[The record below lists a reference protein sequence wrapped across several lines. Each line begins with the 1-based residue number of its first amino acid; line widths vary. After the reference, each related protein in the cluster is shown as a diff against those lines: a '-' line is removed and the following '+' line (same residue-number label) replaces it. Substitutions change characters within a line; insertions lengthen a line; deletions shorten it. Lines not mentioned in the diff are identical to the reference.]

1 MRGRRPKP
9 TNLKKLTGNPGKR
22 RLREDEPV
30 ATGTA
35 ECPEHLDAIARREW
49 ERVAPLLQEMGILAS
64 IDAAALAGYCANY
77 SLWVNAQRESGKLV
91 RKTERGMAVNPYVRI
106 AQAAMDQMRKFMA
119 EFGMTPSSRSRL
131 AGSVTRKKEENTF
144 AEIAAEAR
152 AVQ

>member
-35 ECPEHLDAIARREW
+35 ECPEHLDAIGRREW

-64 IDAAALAGYCANY
+64 IDADQDSHLLKQGRNPLPLPAANRVEVLGAFRGSGRNRLILAYAPF
-77 SLWVNAQRESGKLV
+77 SGIPGQFLQIRRFRSSSTHKLFW
-91 RKTERGMAVNPYVRI
+91 RR
-106 AQAAMDQMRKFMA
+106 
-119 EFGMTPSSRSRL
+119 
-131 AGSVTRKKEENTF
+131 
-144 AEIAAEAR
+144 
-152 AVQ
+152 